1 MDAHWTSDSPETL
14 DTEALA
20 VPLFELDGDE
30 SPDTTVDGW
39 TGGLLAELYE
49 SGEFKGK
56 ANETLLLQRPEG
68 MAARRLLLVGAGKR
82 SAASANTARDV
93 AGAAGRRLRGK
104 GVTQL
109 AVALLP
115 DVDTD
120 AQGQAIAEGLA
131 LSQYRPD
138 TYKTKEKPDTV
149 IAELAVIGDG
159 SQAALEN
166 GIAIAEAQNF
176 ARELVNEPGN
186 RLPPRVLAERALTLD
201 QEPNLEVEVIKRKGL
216 EELGMGALLGVAQGS
231 AEPPRL
237 IIVRYRPEGD
247 PQSDVHLGLVGKG
260 VTFDT
265 GGISIKPA
273 ADMDRMKDDM
283 AGGAAVLGAM
293 KAIAALKPSILV
305 TAVVPSVE
313 NMPGASAQRP
323 GDVVK
328 TLSGKTVEILNTDAE
343 GRLILADAL
352 TYAQQIG
359 CNRLVDAATLTGAIM
374 VALGYERAGLFSND
388 DGWRSALVRAAASAG
403 EKVWPMPLDDEYRAL
418 LKSAIADIPNLGPR
432 WGGAITAAAFLKEF
446 ADPAPWAHLDIAGV
460 AWLEE
465 AKPAMPK
472 GPSGFG
478 VRTFVELAM
487 SLGGAAK

>member
-1 MDAHWTSDSPETL
+1 MEAHWTSDSPETL
-14 DTEALA
+14 ETETLA
-20 VPLFELDGDE
+20 APLFELDGDE
-30 SPDTTVDGW
+30 SPDATVDGW

-56 ANETLLLQRPEG
+56 ANETLLIQRPEG
-68 MAARRLLLVGAGKR
+68 AAAGRLLLVGAGKR
-82 SAASANTARDV
+82 SEASANSARDF

-104 GVTQL
+104 GVAQL
-109 AVALLP
+109 AVAVLP
-115 DVDTD
+115 EVNIDE
-120 AQGQAIAEGLA
+120 QGQAIAEGLV
-131 LSQYRPD
+131 LSQYQPD
-138 TYKTKEKPDTV
+138 TYKTKEKTDSLITNV
-149 IAELAVIGDG
+149 VVIGDG
-159 SQAALEN
+159 AATALAN

-186 RLPPRVLAERALTLD
+186 LLPPRVLAERAMALD

-247 PQSDVHLGLVGKG
+247 PPSDIHLGLVGKG

-293 KAIAALKPSILV
+293 KAIAALKPSIPV

-313 NMPGASAQRP
+313 NMPSANAQRP
-323 GDVVK
+323 GDVVT

-374 VALGYERAGLFSND
+374 VALGHERAGLFSND
-388 DGWRSALVRAAASAG
+388 NDWQASLVSAAAGAG
-403 EKVWPMPLDDEYRAL
+403 EKLWPMPLDDEYRAQ
-418 LKSAIADIPNLGPR
+418 LKSGIADIPNIGSR

-465 AKPAMPK
+465 PKPAMPK
-472 GPSGFG
+472 GPSGYG

-487 SLGGAAK
+487 NL